1 MRLDESNFF
10 DIVDS
15 AKLAVQY
22 ISEKSYEEFLA
33 DIKIQDA
40 VIRRIEIIGEAS
52 NRISSEARNRF
63 SHLPWK
69 EMRGMRNLLIHEYD
83 EIDLKEIWNTVKND
97 LPDLIKEIEKILSA

>member
-22 ISEKSYEEFLA
+22 VSEKSYEEFLA

-52 NRISSEARNRF
+52 NRISNEARNRF

-97 LPDLIKEIEKILSA
+97 LPDLIIEIEKILSS